1 MQELLHV
8 VKTLDTPSPTHAQQS
23 TFMTVA
29 FTVVPLH
36 SASFRGGAC
45 SFGVNTA
52 QMTHQQR
59 AAFGVAALF
68 DVLSILLAHQHN
80 VLQVLSVL

>member
-8 VKTLDTPSPTHAQQS
+8 VKTLNTPSPTHAQHS
-23 TFMTVA
+23 TFMIVA

-36 SASFRGGAC
+36 SGSFRGGAC

-68 DVLSILLAHQHN
+68 DVLSILLAHRHN

>member
-1 MQELLHV
+1 MQELLHGV
-8 VKTLDTPSPTHAQQS
+8 TTLDTPSPTHAQQS
-23 TFMTVA
+23 TFT

-68 DVLSILLAHQHN
+68 DVLSILLARQHN
-80 VLQVLSVL
+80 ILQVLSVP

>member
-8 VKTLDTPSPTHAQQS
+8 HGVTTLGASSPTHTQQS
-23 TFMTVA
+23 TFINVA
-29 FTVVPLH
+29 FTLLHFPSH
-36 SASFRGGAC
+36 SASFHGGAC

-68 DVLSILLAHQHN
+68 DDAKHLVSTPA
-80 VLQVLSVL
+80 

>member
-1 MQELLHV
+1 MQELLHGV
-8 VKTLDTPSPTHAQQS
+8 TTLGAPSPTHAQHS

-59 AAFGVAALF
+59 AAFGAAALF
-68 DVLSILLAHQHN
+68 DDAKHLVSTPA
-80 VLQVLSVL
+80 

>member
-1 MQELLHV
+1 
-8 VKTLDTPSPTHAQQS
+8 
-23 TFMTVA
+23 MTVA

-36 SASFRGGAC
+36 SGSFRGGAC

-68 DVLSILLAHQHN
+68 DALSILLAH
-80 VLQVLSVL
+80 